1 MSIKKPRTTYFN
13 YNINSTPLS
22 DYLSSPSI
30 KSYESIE
37 KKYYTIDKKRISNDM
52 QEYYAKLLLDTYIKR
67 NNDLINFVIKEINEN
82 KKIDIQ
88 DISSKILNKKNILA
102 FPSIIYILSKL
113 EELEIPLYKKFPL
126 EEMRS
131 FHEDTNSYIL
141 YFNDVL
147 GLKVLYLMVSPLKKL
162 YLSPLNDK
170 KYRNII
176 RKRDFHLINDI
187 MIKKTLKRLSDKKN
201 IDGNDYDLILFHNNI
216 LENFYTNDINL
227 KNYKYDSSLLKCEG
241 HVISITNI
249 NNNKVVNLAFNYNNN
264 QFHINEFDYL
274 KDEYYRIEQNS
285 NDDYCLNKIYKD
297 EFETTDF
304 KSFNSY
310 NKDDFFDPLH
320 FFVSNKIKKIYKTI
334 DGGDVCSSYKIKNNK
349 KYYFPNNNKSICWF
363 ISIMNIYCNSDNIS
377 LIVNNKICRL
387 MNKVLLDIKK
397 FVDEE
402 YVKNNYDIDVNK
414 RHANN
419 VIILSIFVYSSY
431 FILSKNLLN
440 NVKNISKWRNILYKL
455 LDKTMLCYISFY
467 MSYFGFW

>member
-1 MSIKKPRTTYFN
+1 MSNKKSRITYFN
-13 YNINSTPLS
+13 NSIKSSPLS
-22 DYLSSPSI
+22 DFLSSPSI

-37 KKYYTIDKKRISNDM
+37 KKYYTIDKKRISNDI
-52 QEYYAKLLLDTYIKR
+52 QDYYAKLLLDTYIYR
-67 NNDLINFVIKEINEN
+67 NKDLIDFVIKEINKSER
-82 KKIDIQ
+82 IDIE
-88 DISSKILNKKNILA
+88 DINSKILNKKNIIA

-113 EELEIPLYKKFPL
+113 QELALPLYKEFPK
-126 EEMRS
+126 EEMKS
-131 FHEDTNSYIL
+131 YHEDTNSYIL

-170 KYRNII
+170 KYRNVI
-176 RKRDFHLINDI
+176 RKREFNLINNI
-187 MIKKTLKRLSDKKN
+187 TIKKVLKRLPNIKN

-216 LENFYTNDINL
+216 IENYYTDDINL
-227 KNYKYDSSLLKCEG
+227 KNYKYDSSLLKCYG

-249 NNNKVVNLAFNYNNN
+249 NNNKVINLAYNYNHNE
-264 QFHINEFDYL
+264 FHINEFDYL
-274 KDEYYRIEQNS
+274 KDEYYRIEENS
-285 NDDYCLNKIYKD
+285 NGENCLNKINKD
-297 EFETTDF
+297 VFEKTDF

-310 NKDDFFDPLH
+310 NKNDFFDPLH

-334 DGGDVCSSYKIKNNK
+334 DGGDVCNSYKIKNNK

-377 LIVNNKICRL
+377 LIINNKICRL

-402 YVKNNYDIDVNK
+402 YIKNTYNIDINK
-414 RHANN
+414 RYANN
-419 VIILSIFVYSSY
+419 VIILCIFIYSSY

-440 NVKNISKWRNILYKL
+440 NVKNITKWRNILYKL
-455 LDKTMLCYISFY
+455 LDKNMLCYISFY
-467 MSYFGFW
+467 MSYFGSW